1 MGGCLASTD
10 GENGCVEAR
19 AAARVDAAVDHAQ
32 TGTALSRRRTASAA
46 AAWAGARRGY
56 RRRTLHGA
64 AKMNG

>member
-19 AAARVDAAVDHAQ
+19 AAARVAVAVDHAQ
-32 TGTALSRRRTASAA
+32 TGTALSRRRTAAA